1 MKKTFIIIG
10 VIFAVCISFVIGLL
24 VGQYNKAKTDLLI
37 RKAEGTTFYA
47 KIDSIRENNGTIHI
61 STTGLDVNNINWRGK
76 YNFSIKEST
85 DIVWRGVKIP
95 VSDLGVK
102 NNIAITI
109 TDETI
114 PDVVPTP
121 LQEIEKIEL
130 LDDKKYGEYEKV
142 ADFKEGKY
150 AEEPLVKFNGTLY
163 TKSNKIIDYIGGA
176 AQIGT
181 IDQLI
186 DSDYVPKVDG
196 ETNSKELLN
205 AGVYPGG
212 DNEIVL
218 NYNNDYV
225 LYEKV

>member
-24 VGQYNKAKTDLLI
+24 VGQYNKAKTNLLI

-61 STTGLDVNNINWRGK
+61 SATGLDVNNINWRGK

>member
-1 MKKTFIIIG
+1 MKRTFIIIG
-10 VIFAVCISFVIGLL
+10 VILAVGISFAIGLL

-47 KIDSIRENNGTIHI
+47 KIDSIWEDNGTIHI
-61 STTGLDVNNINWRGK
+61 SATGLDVNNINWRGK
-76 YNFSIKEST
+76 YNFSVKENT
-85 DIVWRGVKIP
+85 DIIWMDVKIP
-95 VSDLGVK
+95 VSALGKK

-109 TDETI
+109 TDEI
-114 PDVVPTP
+114 ILDIVPTP
-121 LQEIEKIEL
+121 LREIEKIEL

-150 AEEPLVKFNGTLY
+150 TEKPLVKFKGTLY
-163 TKSNKIIDYIGGA
+163 TKSNKVIDYIGGV

-186 DSDYVPKVDG
+186 ESDYVPKVDG

-205 AGVYPGG
+205 AEVYPSG

>member
-61 STTGLDVNNINWRGK
+61 SATGLDVNNINWRGK

>member
-61 STTGLDVNNINWRGK
+61 SATGLDVNNINWRGK

-186 DSDYVPKVDG
+186 ESDYVPKVDG

>member
-61 STTGLDVNNINWRGK
+61 SATGLDVNNINWRGK

-150 AEEPLVKFNGTLY
+150 AKEPLVKFNGTLY
-163 TKSNKIIDYIGGA
+163 TKSNKI
-176 AQIGT
+176 
-181 IDQLI
+181 I

-205 AGVYPGG
+205 AEVYPSG

-225 LYEKV
+225 AYEKV

>member
-47 KIDSIRENNGTIHI
+47 KIDSIREDNGTIHI
-61 STTGLDVNNINWRGK
+61 SATGLDVNNINWRGK
-76 YNFSIKEST
+76 YNFSVKENT
-85 DIVWRGVKIP
+85 DIIWMDVKIP
-95 VSDLGVK
+95 VSALGKK

-109 TDETI
+109 TDEI
-114 PDVVPTP
+114 ILDIVPTP
-121 LQEIEKIEL
+121 LREIEKIEL

-150 AEEPLVKFNGTLY
+150 TEKPLVKFKGTLY
-163 TKSNKIIDYIGGA
+163 TKSNKVIDYIGGV

-186 DSDYVPKVDG
+186 ESDYVPKVDG

-205 AGVYPGG
+205 AEVYPSG

>member
-61 STTGLDVNNINWRGK
+61 SATGLDVNNINWRGK

-218 NYNNDYV
+218 NNNNDYV

>member
-61 STTGLDVNNINWRGK
+61 SATGLDVNNINWRGK

-163 TKSNKIIDYIGGA
+163 TKSNKVIDYIGGA
-176 AQIGT
+176 AQIGA

-186 DSDYVPKVDG
+186 ESDYVPKVDG

>member
-61 STTGLDVNNINWRGK
+61 SATGLDVNNINWRGK

-163 TKSNKIIDYIGGA
+163 TKSNKIIDYIGRA

>member
-61 STTGLDVNNINWRGK
+61 SATGLDVNNINWRGK

-85 DIVWRGVKIP
+85 DIVWRGIKIP

-109 TDETI
+109 TDEGYFKII
-114 PDVVPTP
+114 PVNFRPVF
-121 LQEIEKIEL
+121 LSGEK
-130 LDDKKYGEYEKV
+130 
-142 ADFKEGKY
+142 
-150 AEEPLVKFNGTLY
+150 
-163 TKSNKIIDYIGGA
+163 TKSRKTSISVIPA
-176 AQIGT
+176 A
-181 IDQLI
+181 
-186 DSDYVPKVDG
+186 
-196 ETNSKELLN
+196 
-205 AGVYPGG
+205 A
-212 DNEIVL
+212 
-218 NYNNDYV
+218 
-225 LYEKV
+225 

>member
-10 VIFAVCISFVIGLL
+10 AILAVCISFAIGLL

-37 RKAEGTTFYA
+37 RKAEETTFYA

-61 STTGLDVNNINWRGK
+61 SATGLDVNNINWRGK
-76 YNFSIKEST
+76 YNFSVKENT
-85 DIVWRGVKIP
+85 DIIWRGVKIP

-102 NNIAITI
+102 NNIAITT

-114 PDVVPTP
+114 PDIVPTP

-130 LDDKKYGEYEKV
+130 LDDRRYGEYEKV

-150 AEEPLVKFNGTLY
+150 TEKPLVKFNGTLY
-163 TKSNKIIDYIGGA
+163 TKSNKIIDYIGGT

-181 IDQLI
+181 INQLI

-205 AGVYPGG
+205 AEVYPSG

>member
-61 STTGLDVNNINWRGK
+61 SATGLDVNNINWRGK

-114 PDVVPTP
+114 PDVVLTP

>member
-61 STTGLDVNNINWRGK
+61 SATGLDVNNINWRGK

-109 TDETI
+109 TDETT

>member
-61 STTGLDVNNINWRGK
+61 SATGLDVNNINWRGK

-205 AGVYPGG
+205 AGVYPSGEK
-212 DNEIVL
+212 EIML

>member
-37 RKAEGTTFYA
+37 RKAEGTTFYV

-61 STTGLDVNNINWRGK
+61 SATGLDVNNINWRGK

>member
-61 STTGLDVNNINWRGK
+61 SATGLDVNNINWRGK

-85 DIVWRGVKIP
+85 NIVWRGVKIP

>member
-1 MKKTFIIIG
+1 MIL
-10 VIFAVCISFVIGLL
+10 AVGISFAIGLL

-47 KIDSIRENNGTIHI
+47 KIDSIREDNGTIHI
-61 STTGLDVNNINWRGK
+61 SATGLDVNNINWRGK
-76 YNFSIKEST
+76 YNFSVKENT
-85 DIVWRGVKIP
+85 DIIWMDVKIP
-95 VSDLGVK
+95 VSALGKK

-109 TDETI
+109 TDEI
-114 PDVVPTP
+114 ILDIVPTP
-121 LQEIEKIEL
+121 LREIEKIEL

-150 AEEPLVKFNGTLY
+150 TEKPLVKFKGTLY
-163 TKSNKIIDYIGGA
+163 TKSNKVIDYIGGV

-186 DSDYVPKVDG
+186 ESDYVPKVDG

-205 AGVYPGG
+205 AEVYPSG